1 MGGPLD
7 GHPRYVIAGN
17 PGPFTLDGTRT
28 YIVGAKQA
36 AVIDPGPDLDEHLA
50 ILVSELAEAEEV
62 MVIVTHG
69 HADHAAAAP
78 RLAERLRTEVW
89 GPSGVSVV
97 DHELED
103 GEKVPTDEGY
113 LAVLHTAGH
122 ARHHISLHWPD
133 RQALFAGDLL
143 LGEGDTTWVGEYPGC
158 VDDYLRSLNRLR
170 HLELEVIYPAHGDPL
185 KDPTE
190 AINRFE
196 DHRNNR
202 IEQMEMMLARHP
214 GATVDQLL
222 SLMHGYKLPEAAKRA
237 AKMSLV
243 ALKEHVEAENR

>member
-1 MGGPLD
+1 MG
-7 GHPRYVIAGN
+7 GHPRYVTAGN

-28 YIVGAKQA
+28 YLVGAKQV
-36 AVIDPGPDLDEHLA
+36 AVIDPGPDLDEHVA
-50 ILVSELAEAEEV
+50 SLVSELAEAEEV
-62 MVIVTHG
+62 VIVVTHG
-69 HADHAAAAP
+69 HADHASAAP
-78 RLAERLRTEVW
+78 QLAERLGAEVW

-97 DHELED
+97 DRELED
-103 GEKVPTDEGY
+103 GDKVLTDEGH
-113 LAVLHTAGH
+113 LVVLHTAGH

-158 VDDYLRSLNRLR
+158 VADYLTSLNRLR
-170 HLELEVIYPAHGDPL
+170 YLELEVIYPAHGDSL
-185 KDPTE
+185 KDSTE

-196 DHRNNR
+196 DHRRNR
-202 IEQMEMMLARHP
+202 IEQMEIMLARYP
-214 GATVDQLL
+214 GATVEQLL

-243 ALKEHVEAENR
+243 ALKEHVETENR

>member
-1 MGGPLD
+1 MG
-7 GHPRYVIAGN
+7 GHPRYVTAGN

-28 YIVGAKQA
+28 YLVGAKQV
-36 AVIDPGPDLDEHLA
+36 AVIDPGPDLDEHVA
-50 ILVSELAEAEEV
+50 SLVSELAEAEEV
-62 MVIVTHG
+62 VIVVTHG
-69 HADHAAAAP
+69 HADHASAAP
-78 RLAERLRTEVW
+78 QLAERLGAEVW

-97 DHELED
+97 DQELED
-103 GEKVPTDEGY
+103 GDKVPTDEGH
-113 LAVLHTAGH
+113 LVVLHTAGH

-158 VDDYLRSLNRLR
+158 VADYLTSLNRLR
-170 HLELEVIYPAHGDPL
+170 YLELEVIYPAHGDSL
-185 KDPTE
+185 KDSTE

-196 DHRNNR
+196 DHRRNR
-202 IEQMEMMLARHP
+202 IEQMEIMLARYP
-214 GATVDQLL
+214 GVTVEQLL

-243 ALKEHVEAENR
+243 ALKEHVETENR